1 MMIKMKN
8 IILVVLFLFTSFYSV
23 AQDRDQ
29 HREKIKALK
38 TAFITEGL
46 NLTAKEAQQFWPVY
60 NEYEE
65 KRRNLYRRERAEV
78 ENMECLSEDNA
89 DAKLD
94 EYVEIEREDYLLKK
108 KYYNDLKKI
117 LTARRIMQL
126 KKVEDE
132 FNQKMMRE
140 YRERQQASKNN

>member
-1 MMIKMKN
+1 MKN
-8 IILVVLFLFTSFYSV
+8 IIFIVLFLFTSLNAV
-23 AQDRDQ
+23 AQDREQ

-38 TAFITEGL
+38 TAYITEGL

-78 ENMECLSEDNA
+78 ENMECLSEDSA
-89 DAKLD
+89 DDKLE

-108 KYYNDLKKI
+108 KYYSDLKKI
-117 LTARRIMQL
+117 FTARRIMQL

-140 YRERQQASKNN
+140 YRERQQASKNNR